1 MSTNINTDSTTL
13 NQSTSTNSHGTNSHG
28 VNSTRPSS
36 TATCTRSNCVYTP
49 RFDLWEGS
57 DEFVLYGDLPGVSPD
72 DLEIEFEDGRLTVQG
87 RVQSEAERKYVSVE
101 YGIGDFYRE
110 FLLGESVNAAGI
122 TAELKNGVVTIH
134 LPKPEASKPRRIEVQ
149 FAH

>member
-1 MSTNINTDSTTL
+1 MSTNIVTNSTTE
-13 NQSTSTNSHGTNSHG
+13 NQHTTQNSPGHCS
-28 VNSTRPSS
+28 R
-36 TATCTRSNCVYTP
+36 ANCVYTP

-57 DEFVLYGDLPGVSPD
+57 DEFVLYGDLPGVSAD

-87 RVQSEAERKYVSVE
+87 RVKSGAERKYLSVE

-122 TAELKNGVVTIH
+122 TAELKNGVVTIR

-149 FAH
+149 LAE